1 MSGEHV
7 PDSRSANPGGVDSPW
22 QDVVERQVS
31 ALRFG
36 SLQITVHEGKV
47 VQIERSVKV
56 RLDKPAAAEVRGE
69 FLLV

>member
-1 MSGEHV
+1 MSGGHV
-7 PDSRSANPGGVDSPW
+7 SNSRSANAARADSPW
-22 QDVVERQVS
+22 QDVVERQVG

-56 RLDKPAAAEVRGE
+56 RLDKPSRAEG
-69 FLLV
+69 

>member
-1 MSGEHV
+1 MSGGYL
-7 PDSRSANPGGVDSPW
+7 PNSKNASAARVESPW

-56 RLDKPAAAEVRGE
+56 RLDKSGRSDG
-69 FLLV
+69 

>member
-1 MSGEHV
+1 MSGGYL
-7 PDSRSANPGGVDSPW
+7 PDSRSTNTAVRVDSSW
-22 QDVVERQVS
+22 QDVVERQVG

-56 RLDKPAAAEVRGE
+56 RLDKSGRSDG
-69 FLLV
+69 

>member
-7 PDSRSANPGGVDSPW
+7 PNSRNASAERNGSAW
-22 QDVVERQVS
+22 QEVVEKQVG

-56 RLDKPAAAEVRGE
+56 RLDKPGRIDG
-69 FLLV
+69 

>member
-1 MSGEHV
+1 MSGGHV
-7 PDSRSANPGGVDSPW
+7 SNARNADAVRGDSSW
-22 QDVVERQVS
+22 QDVVERQVD

-56 RLDKPAAAEVRGE
+56 RLDKPSRAEG
-69 FLLV
+69 

>member
-1 MSGEHV
+1 MPNSKNA
-7 PDSRSANPGGVDSPW
+7 SAARVESPW

-56 RLDKPAAAEVRGE
+56 RLDKSGRSDG
-69 FLLV
+69 

>member
-1 MSGEHV
+1 MSGGHL
-7 PDSRSANPGGVDSPW
+7 PDSRSANTAVRVDSSW
-22 QDVVERQVS
+22 QDVVERQVG

-56 RLDKPAAAEVRGE
+56 RLDKSGRSDG
-69 FLLV
+69 

>member
-1 MSGEHV
+1 MSGGHL
-7 PDSRSANPGGVDSPW
+7 PDSRNANTPVGVESFW
-22 QDVVERQVS
+22 QDVVERQVG

-56 RLDKPAAAEVRGE
+56 RLDKSGRSDG
-69 FLLV
+69 

>member
-1 MSGEHV
+1 MSGGHL
-7 PDSRSANPGGVDSPW
+7 PNSKSANAARVESPW

-56 RLDKPAAAEVRGE
+56 RLDKSSRSDG
-69 FLLV
+69 